1 MFASP
6 QIINEKKNLVS
17 KEFQLSSNN
26 EQYLAKLILSDK
38 IEINL
43 NKKDSIS
50 SILYNVSLTLEDL
63 GKINKIFKMHDTLEE
78 AYNTLE
84 KIFLKD
90 KVTLHILNDNI
101 SCGFKMNSPTGDEV
115 EIMIPLHKKEMDKSE
130 INDKLCDEINKLKK
144 RIKFLENE
152 NEIFKNTIK
161 NLESRLTKIEDKN
174 SIYEFFENFD
184 TNIIKT
190 NEEKKFIESMVRD
203 KFPYKNCKFNLLYRA
218 TRDGDAISTFHSKCD
233 NKKQILVLY
242 HTIKGVKFGGY
253 TDIGFDCSNKDKT
266 DLESFLFQINKKKI
280 YNAKGK
286 NQIVCFGGNGPTF
299 GDKEVAILL
308 NDFVSI
314 LSNKINS
321 HQTNEK
327 ISSFEGLN
335 KFEINNGEKYFNLKE
350 LEVFQIIFD

>member
-63 GKINKIFKMHDTLEE
+63 GKINKIFKMCDTLEE

-84 KIFLKD
+84 KIFLKE

-115 EIMIPLHKKEMDKSE
+115 EIMIPLQKKEMDKSE

-161 NLESRLTKIEDKN
+161 NLESRLKKLEDKN
-174 SIYEFFENFD
+174 FIIENFD

-190 NEEKKFIESMVRD
+190 NEEKKFFKSMIKD
-203 KFPYKNCKFNLLYRA
+203 KFPYQNCKLNLLYRA

-233 NKKQILVLY
+233 NKKHILVLY

-253 TDIGFDCSNKDKT
+253 TDIGFDCSNDWKT
-266 DLESFLFQINKKKI
+266 DLKSFLFQINKKKI
-280 YNAKGK
+280 YNAIEKDQVG
-286 NQIVCFGGNGPTF
+286 CFDNVGPSF
-299 GDKEVAILL
+299 GDHYVAIYLFD
-308 NDFVSI
+308 NVSI
-314 LSNKINS
+314 LSNKKNS
-321 HQTNEK
+321 HHTNK
-327 ISSFEGLN
+327 DISSFEGLN
-335 KFEINNGEKYFNLKE
+335 NFEINNGEQFFNLKE

>member
-6 QIINEKKNLVS
+6 QIINENKNLIS

-43 NKKDSIS
+43 NKKDAIS

-63 GKINKIFKMHDTLEE
+63 GKINKIFKMCDTLEE

-84 KIFLKD
+84 KIFLKE
-90 KVTLHILNDNI
+90 KVNLHILNDNI

-144 RIKFLENE
+144 ELNILKNE

-161 NLESRLTKIEDKN
+161 NLESRLKKIEDKN
-174 SIYEFFENFD
+174 SIYEKLD

-190 NEEKKFIESMVRD
+190 NEEKKFFKRMIKD
-203 KFPYKNCKFNLLYRA
+203 KFPYQNCKLNLLYRA
-218 TRDGDAISTFHSKCD
+218 TRDGDEISTFHSKCD
-233 NKKQILVLY
+233 NKKHILVLY
-242 HTIKGVKFGGY
+242 HTIKEVKFGGY
-253 TDIGFDCSNKDKT
+253 TDIGFDGSCKLKT
-266 DLESFLFQINKKKI
+266 DLKSFLFQIDKKKI

-286 NQIVCFGGNGPTF
+286 NQITCFSGNGPTF
-299 GDKEVAILL
+299 GDKEVAIYLY
-308 NDFVSI
+308 DHISI
-314 LSNKINS
+314 LSNKKNS
-321 HQTNEK
+321 HNTNAY

-335 KFEINNGEKYFNLKE
+335 NYEINNGEQYFNLKE

>member
-6 QIINEKKNLVS
+6 QIINEKKNLIS

-43 NKKDSIS
+43 NKKDAIS

-63 GKINKIFKMHDTLEE
+63 GKINKIFKMCDTLEE

-84 KIFLKD
+84 KIFLKE
-90 KVTLHILNDNI
+90 KVTLHILNNNI
-101 SCGFKMNSPTGDEV
+101 SCGFKMNSPTGDEF

-152 NEIFKNTIK
+152 NENFKNTIK
-161 NLESRLTKIEDKN
+161 NLESRLKKIEDKN
-174 SIYEFFENFD
+174 YIYEFFENFD

-190 NEEKKFIESMVRD
+190 NEEKKFIGSMIKD
-203 KFPYKNCKFNLLYRA
+203 KFPDKNCNFNLLYRA

-233 NKKQILVLY
+233 NKKQILVFY

-253 TDIGFDCSNKDKT
+253 TDIGFDCSNQYKT
-266 DLESFLFQINKKKI
+266 DLKSFLFQIKKK
-280 YNAKGK
+280 
-286 NQIVCFGGNGPTF
+286 
-299 GDKEVAILL
+299 
-308 NDFVSI
+308 
-314 LSNKINS
+314 
-321 HQTNEK
+321 
-327 ISSFEGLN
+327 
-335 KFEINNGEKYFNLKE
+335 KFIM
-350 LEVFQIIFD
+350 Q

>member
-1 MFASP
+1 MIASP
-6 QIINEKKNLVS
+6 QTINQMQNLIS

-26 EQYLAKLILSDK
+26 EQYITKLILSDK

-63 GKINKIFKMHDTLEE
+63 GKINKIFKLCDTLEE

-84 KIFLKD
+84 KIFLKE

-115 EIMIPLHKKEMDKSE
+115 EIMIPLQKKEKDKSE

-161 NLESRLTKIEDKN
+161 NLESRLKKLEDKN
-174 SIYEFFENFD
+174 FIIENFD

-218 TRDGDAISTFHSKCD
+218 TRDGDKISAFHSKCD

-253 TDIGFDCSNKDKT
+253 TDIGFDCSNREKT
-266 DLESFLFQINKKKI
+266 DLKSFLFQINKKKI
-280 YNAKGK
+280 YNAIGED
-286 NQIVCFGGNGPTF
+286 QVVCFCGNGPTF
-299 GDKEVAILL
+299 GNKEVAILL

-314 LSNKINS
+314 LSN
-321 HQTNEK
+321 EK
-327 ISSFEGLN
+327 NTHRTCKDISSFEGLN
-335 KFEINNGEKYFNLKE
+335 NYEINNGEQYFNLKE